1 MIKTSGII
9 WMECGHADPLY
20 WSYYSY
26 LPVDEYLLQNAYMVW
41 AYSKNP
47 IDIPG
52 VFIANFEHISQLP
65 VKFLLLTLNF
75 ENLVVQGKCLFSKH
89 TWYDMI

>member
-9 WMECGHADPLY
+9 WMECGHAGHLY
-20 WSYYSY
+20 WSYYLY
-26 LPVDEYLLQNAYMVW
+26 NLPVDDYLLPNACMVW

-52 VFIANFEHISQLP
+52 VFIANF
-65 VKFLLLTLNF
+65 
-75 ENLVVQGKCLFSKH
+75 
-89 TWYDMI
+89 